1 MSDDSIDTST
11 VARVIALHADV
22 EPNEYTLD
30 SGVCTI
36 GRSPI
41 CRIIANRNVVSRL
54 HARIVRDGMR
64 YVLSDAGSANGTFVN
79 GGKIA
84 GPHTLKDR
92 DLIGLGAAGDL
103 LRFVD
108 PDPTFIPSGRL
119 VYAEPAMTFMFDGQP
134 LDLSPAQHR
143 LLLHLYR
150 NIGSLCT
157 RESCAQ
163 GLWGRDYA
171 PGDDADALDRAISK
185 LRQKLRRIDP
195 AAELI
200 ATRRGLGYIL
210 NV

>member
-11 VARVIALHADV
+11 VARLIALHADI
-22 EPNEYTLD
+22 EPHEYALD
-30 SGVCTI
+30 AGVCTL

-41 CRIIANRNVVSRL
+41 CRIIAQRNVVSRL

-84 GPHTLKDR
+84 GPHILKDR
-92 DLIGLGAAGDL
+92 DQIGLGAATEL

-108 PDPTFIPSGRL
+108 PDPTFTPAGRL
-119 VYAEPAMTFMFDGQP
+119 TYDEPAMTFMFDGQP
-134 LDLSPAQHR
+134 LDLSSAQHR
-143 LLLHLYR
+143 LLLYLYR

-157 RESCAQ
+157 RESCALA
-163 GLWGRDYA
+163 LWGHDYA
-171 PGDDADALDRAISK
+171 PGTDADALDRAISK

-195 AAELI
+195 TAELI
-200 ATRRGLGYIL
+200 ETRRGLGYL
-210 NV
+210 LSS